1 MMPLNIVIKF
11 NNINNITRMF
21 YLLKFKKSSLESV
34 IISYNIYISYN
45 FLVFV

>member
-21 YLLKFKKSSLESV
+21 YLLKLKKKRKKSSLESV
-34 IISYNIYISYN
+34 LIS
-45 FLVFV
+45 